1 MAHYPRPRSTGVGC
15 IDRRDQ
21 WRLFFLGPGLFTL
34 TLGRGLFPGVG
45 FAVCG
50 FSGLGFRWC
59 FVCLQCFYLY
69 LRNRDLS
76 IFFQL
81 VLTINTFFQKKI
93 LLRKST
99 LHFLWFR
106 RYLNI
111 PFSLFCYTIRLSS
124 IFLAIVHVYY
134 PRIFKKMFLLNKQVF
149 TLPLNRT
156 LYLYPLA
163 WPVSYLRLSFFDFVL

>member
-1 MAHYPRPRSTGVGC
+1 MTYRVILHGVLGERLFSWYWGMAHYPRPRSTGVGC

-59 FVCLQCFYLY
+59 FACLQCFYLY

-76 IFFQL
+76 IFFSTSI
-81 VLTINTFFQKKI
+81 LTINTFFQKKI

-99 LHFLWFR
+99 LYFLWFC

-111 PFSLFCYTIRLSS
+111 PFSLCCYTTRL
-124 IFLAIVHVYY
+124 I
-134 PRIFKKMFLLNKQVF
+134 KQHF
-149 TLPLNRT
+149 SRNCTCILPEN
-156 LYLYPLA
+156 
-163 WPVSYLRLSFFDFVL
+163 